1 MTTCLTYTK
10 SRLLISNTP
19 LLAYALGPNCV
30 SCVSPIAFLL
40 YAWSPYLTSNNL
52 KQIHLS
58 MMTLLDVAAYQ
69 QKIKLSHR
77 LEDWGYIDCFLKP
90 MQITL
95 LKKKERKLEI
105 SFQFYMCK
113 INSFHCNTGHRDVQ
127 DVGSIGVAFM
137 NLTYTCKKYSPS
149 YSLSK
154 HWKSLDRPWGWE
166 FRWWPLM

>member
-10 SRLLISNTP
+10 TRLLISNTP

-40 YAWSPYLTSNNL
+40 YDWSPYLTSNNL
-52 KQIHLS
+52 KQIRLS

-69 QKIKLSHR
+69 QKIKLNHR

-95 LKKKERKLEI
+95 LKKERKLEI
-105 SFQFYMCK
+105 SF
-113 INSFHCNTGHRDVQ
+113 SFTGAKSTHSTVILDIQMSKWLLYTPYTICLLGFVLLCSTRTSWDHR
-127 DVGSIGVAFM
+127 
-137 NLTYTCKKYSPS
+137 
-149 YSLSK
+149 
-154 HWKSLDRPWGWE
+154 R
-166 FRWWPLM
+166 